1 MANRVPIQ
9 GSSSRRFS
17 NHWYLSPVEAQYWK
31 PKIVVTWIPIS
42 SLFGICPNT
51 NLYCLM
57 KSIKHKSRIVKA
69 DLGCVN
75 SNTSIPGRYSAWYST
90 SNKVRFPS
98 YFWITIPVQ
107 VIRRSLLDNNSKIL
121 TLQFY
126 CFDSCSDR
134 DFFFCRF
141 SCFWSCSSTA
151 WSRRR
156 FYLSLWQFPEE
167 SLTTFQTK
175 MQVAFFPDNKC
186 FPVIECPEFG
196 SYLFSGGSKIEHI

>member
-1 MANRVPIQ
+1 M
-9 GSSSRRFS
+9 
-17 NHWYLSPVEAQYWK
+17 
-31 PKIVVTWIPIS
+31 VTWIPIS
-42 SLFGICPNT
+42 SLIQICPNT
-51 NLYCLM
+51 YLFNQYWRVLYEIDQTQITNC
-57 KSIKHKSRIVKA
+57 KSRLWMCKLKYLAAIQRGIQPQIKA
-69 DLGCVN
+69 DFRVIFEYQVELFVEVCL
-75 SNTSIPGRYSAWYST
+75 IIILKFWRYNFT
-90 SNKVRFPS
+90 VL
-98 YFWITIPVQ
+98 IHVQ
-107 VIRRSLLDNNSKIL
+107 TKI
-121 TLQFY
+121 
-126 CFDSCSDR
+126 
-134 DFFFCRF
+134 FFCRF